1 MKDDHEGGGARTILG
16 AVIILLLVLVFV
28 AFGKTIIRNVN
39 GGYNRI
45 EKINN
50 ASNGDLD
57 F

>member
-39 GGYNRI
+39 GGYDRF

>member
-28 AFGKTIIRNVN
+28 AFGKTIIHNIN